1 MINVMQTFYFISTV
15 HLHLTPSHIGR
26 LLHVIHGNMQPV
38 GAACTAT
45 HRVSSRVHE
54 LMARARGLAGLSN
67 VSARHSVAMRMAI
80 VITGS

>member
-1 MINVMQTFYFISTV
+1 
-15 HLHLTPSHIGR
+15 
-26 LLHVIHGNMQPV
+26 MQPV